1 MLQSIHICTHFFC
14 YTINKE
20 KKEGNA
26 MLDLLMIIVFCWLF
40 FKALGLVF
48 RLAWGVTKFLVGLLV
63 TAAAVTLVGGVL
75 FAGGLVLLLPIA
87 LVGIALGL
95 LKAVV

>member
-1 MLQSIHICTHFFC
+1 
-14 YTINKE
+14 
-20 KKEGNA
+20 

-48 RLAWGVTKFLVGLLV
+48 RLAWGVTKILVGLLV

-75 FAGGLVLLLPIA
+75 FAGGLVLLIPIA
-87 LVGIALGL
+87 LVGAALGL

>member
-1 MLQSIHICTHFFC
+1 M
-14 YTINKE
+14 
-20 KKEGNA
+20 KEGNA

-48 RLAWGVTKFLVGLLV
+48 RLAWGVTKILVGLLV
-63 TAAAVTLVGGVL
+63 MAAAVTLVGGVL

>member
-1 MLQSIHICTHFFC
+1 
-14 YTINKE
+14 
-20 KKEGNA
+20 

-48 RLAWGVTKFLVGLLV
+48 RLAWGVTKILVGLLV

-87 LVGIALGL
+87 LVGAALGL

>member
-1 MLQSIHICTHFFC
+1 
-14 YTINKE
+14 
-20 KKEGNA
+20 

-48 RLAWGVTKFLVGLLV
+48 RLAWGVTKLLVGLLV

-95 LKAVV
+95 LKAIT

>member
-1 MLQSIHICTHFFC
+1 
-14 YTINKE
+14 
-20 KKEGNA
+20 

-48 RLAWGVTKFLVGLLV
+48 RLAWGVTKLLVGLLV

-95 LKAVV
+95 LEAVV